1 MGRKP
6 RIEFNGALYHVIQRG
21 NNKEYIFNNN
31 SYKQYF
37 ISKLKEFK
45 EIMNFE
51 VYGYIIMDN
60 HYHII
65 IRSRDVNLSTIMQRV
80 NNDFSKYYNISGKRN
95 GHVFQDRYKGILVKD
110 DKYLLSLL
118 RYVHQNPV
126 KANMCKRV
134 SDYYWSSDSSY
145 RKNLH
150 GQIVDIDFVLDIF
163 SLNRSTAIKEYIK
176 FMDASELEESSSFED
191 IDIIGEYKTVVNQIK
206 VEKQTLDGI
215 LYEVT
220 NNEEVF
226 SLIKNGSR
234 KRNLTEYKKLYI
246 MKSLSAN
253 YTMTEIGS
261 NIGIS
266 ESAVCLLANKN
277 WGGFYGFHS

>member
-21 NNKEYIFNNN
+21 NNKEYIFKKNL
-31 SYKQYF
+31 YKEYF
-37 ISKLKEFK
+37 LSKLKEFK
-45 EIMNFE
+45 EIMGFE
-51 VYGYIIMDN
+51 VYGYVLMDN
-60 HYHII
+60 HYHLV
-65 IRSRDVNLSTIMQRV
+65 IRSHEVNISTIMHRI
-80 NNDFSKYYNISGKRN
+80 NNDFSKYFNISNNRT

-126 KANMCKRV
+126 KANMCNKV

-145 RKNLH
+145 RKNIQ
-150 GQIVDIDFVLDIF
+150 GQLVVIDFVLNIF
-163 SLNRSTAIKEYIK
+163 SLNRKAAIEEYVK
-176 FMDASELEESSSFED
+176 FMDTSVLEESASFED
-191 IDIIGEYKTVVNQIK
+191 IDIIGEYKTA
-206 VEKQTLDGI
+206 VEQVKIERQSLDDI
-215 LYEVT
+215 LYEAT
-220 NNEEVF
+220 NDEVLF
-226 SLIKNGSR
+226 KLIKDGSR
-234 KRNLTEYKKLYI
+234 KRKLTEYKKLYI

-253 YTMTEIGS
+253 YTMDEIGR

-277 WGGFYGFHS
+277 

>member
-21 NNKEYIFNNN
+21 NNKEYIFKKNL
-31 SYKQYF
+31 YKEYF
-37 ISKLKEFK
+37 LSKLKEFK
-45 EIMNFE
+45 EIMGFE
-51 VYGYIIMDN
+51 VYGYVLMDN
-60 HYHII
+60 HYHLV
-65 IRSRDVNLSTIMQRV
+65 IRSHEVNISTIMHRI
-80 NNDFSKYYNISGKRN
+80 NNDFSKYFNISNNRT

-126 KANMCKRV
+126 KANMCNKV

-145 RKNLH
+145 RKNIQ
-150 GQIVDIDFVLDIF
+150 GQLVVIDFVLNIF
-163 SLNRSTAIKEYIK
+163 SLNRKAAIEEYVK
-176 FMDASELEESSSFED
+176 FMDSSVLEESASFED
-191 IDIIGEYKTVVNQIK
+191 IDIIGEYKTA
-206 VEKQTLDGI
+206 VEQVKIERQSLDDI
-215 LYEVT
+215 LYEAT
-220 NNEEVF
+220 NDEVLF
-226 SLIKNGSR
+226 KLIKDGSR
-234 KRNLTEYKKLYI
+234 KRKLTEYKKLDI

-253 YTMTEIGS
+253 YTMDEIGR

-277 WGGFYGFHS
+277 WGDFWWLP

>member
-1 MGRKP
+1 MNKIRSEVLMGRKP

-134 SDYYWSSDSSY
+134 YDYYWSSDLNY
-145 RKNLH
+145 RKNLQ
-150 GQIVDIDFVLDIF
+150 GQLVDIEFVLNIF
-163 SLNRSTAIKEYIK
+163 SLNRSAAIKEYIK

-206 VEKQTLDGI
+206 VEKQTLNDI

-277 WGGFYGFHS
+277 

>member
-45 EIMNFE
+45 EVMNFE

-80 NNDFSKYYNISGKRN
+80 NNDFSKYYN
-95 GHVFQDRYKGILVKD
+95 DILHD
-110 DKYLLSLL
+110 
-118 RYVHQNPV
+118 
-126 KANMCKRV
+126 
-134 SDYYWSSDSSY
+134 
-145 RKNLH
+145 
-150 GQIVDIDFVLDIF
+150 
-163 SLNRSTAIKEYIK
+163 
-176 FMDASELEESSSFED
+176 
-191 IDIIGEYKTVVNQIK
+191 
-206 VEKQTLDGI
+206 
-215 LYEVT
+215 VT
-220 NNEEVF
+220 NDEEIF
-226 SLIKNGSR
+226 GLIRNGSR

-277 WGGFYGFHS
+277 